1 MRIGGI
7 FAQCMVAPQ
16 HHMYIGVTAQ
26 GTGGSQLHGDRFCSE
41 VASSVS
47 DPGPFVRIRI
57 GLSFS

>member
-1 MRIGGI
+1 MGADL
-7 FAQCMVAPQ
+7 AQCIVAPQ
-16 HHMYIGVTAQ
+16 HHMYCIGSTAQ
-26 GTGGSQLHGDRFCSE
+26 GTGGTQLHGDRFGSE